1 MFDPRGRAA
10 VVSPAAPTSEP
21 RPLLRS
27 VTRRFRT
34 GIAFLAAAIVALPS
48 SAQRAGVGAERTEAA
63 RLDGQETVVD
73 VYPPREAPVAGVA
86 IVAHGFTRTRERH
99 RDLARDLAAAG
110 VIAVVPDLPN
120 VVDHAGNGT
129 AVADLVESLE
139 RGALGLAPIERAR
152 IVLIGTSAGGLAT
165 LIAAERLP
173 GIAGWVGL
181 DPVDS
186 TGMGR
191 LAAGQLRAPAVV
203 LLADDSSCN
212 LFGSGRQLGRALE
225 TLVGMRRIDGA
236 SHCDFEGP
244 TNRVCTNLCGRASPD
259 RQREAREAA
268 VGAAL
273 DLLAPARPMR
283 AVELGPGEPNAPDTQ
298 DATSAGSP
306 PRSPPSD

>member
-1 MFDPRGRAA
+1 MVRTA
-10 VVSPAAPTSEP
+10 
-21 RPLLRS
+21 
-27 VTRRFRT
+27 TRRSRT
-34 GIAFLAAAIVALPS
+34 GIALLFAAIVASPS
-48 SAQRAGVGAERTEAA
+48 SAQRDGAGAERTEVAK
-63 RLDGQETVVD
+63 LDGQETVVD
-73 VYPPREAPVAGVA
+73 VYQARGAPAAGVA
-86 IVAHGFTRTRERH
+86 IVAHGFTRTRERQ

-120 VVDHAGNGT
+120 VVDHGGNGT

-173 GIAGWVGL
+173 GIAGWIGL

-186 TGMGR
+186 NGMGHS
-191 LAAGQLRAPAVV
+191 AAGHLRAPAVV

-212 LFGSGRQLGRALE
+212 LFGSGRHLGRALA
-225 TLVGMRRIDGA
+225 TLVWMRRIDGA

-259 RQREAREAA
+259 RQREARTAA
-268 VGAAL
+268 VGAAR
-273 DLLAPARPMR
+273 DLLANARPMR
-283 AVELGPGEPNAPDTQ
+283 AAGRGPGEPNAPDTQ

-306 PRSPPSD
+306 PRAPASD